1 MSNYY
6 EIKIDPI
13 KYEMAHEFF
22 LARLRYFYKNVEF
35 KDFNNKEFNV
45 WEVKPKRKITKNK
58 KNLELK
64 NWEKYLSKPGKI
76 TDLFYEFIKN
86 NNVITYNYEITKE
99 DECYY
104 FIHPRYNLP
113 KILRKIAELK
123 KRKSEL
129 KEFENVLYDFF
140 KGNGEFETKFNNLID
155 VLKKNRIP
163 KPWEF
168 ISLLCY
174 VCKPKEYFTV
184 KPTFFDLLFKYFGLN
199 IKISN
204 NINWGNYQFVLQF
217 AEAIKN
223 MAKSKNYGE
232 PDNVQ
237 VQAYLFLIG
246 YSLDD
251 DDKENNSQ
259 EIRNIKRKFQEKQ
272 ELEDKINKWKQEN
285 IRNSEIGIAGE
296 KWVYESE
303 KKRLEDLGY
312 KDVSSKVKWVAY
324 DNDDLGY
331 DILSWDNDQEIYI
344 EVKTTEKD
352 INYDDG
358 FKISLNEIKFG
369 EENENWRV
377 YRVYKKNDSFSCKNL
392 GNITR
397 DQSGKSKLKP
407 IKYFYN
413 LKGNAE

>member
-13 KYEMAHEFF
+13 KYELAHEFF
-22 LARLRYFYKNVEF
+22 LARLRDFFPNAEF
-35 KDFNNKEFNV
+35 KDFDNEQFNG
-45 WEVKPKRKITKNK
+45 WEVEPKKKIIDNIE
-58 KNLELK
+58 NLEINK
-64 NWEKYLSKPGKI
+64 WKKYLSRPGKI
-76 TDLFYEFIKN
+76 TDLFCKFIKN
-86 NNVITYNYEITKE
+86 NNVITYNYEITNEKE
-99 DECYY
+99 SYY
-104 FIHPRYNLP
+104 FVYPYTLL
-113 KILRKIAELK
+113 KILRKIEELK
-123 KRKSEL
+123 KSKSEL

-140 KGNGEFETKFNNLID
+140 KANEKFETSFNNLLYIFD
-155 VLKKNRIP
+155 KNGIP

-184 KPTFFDLLFKYFGLN
+184 KPKFFDLLFKHFGLN

-246 YSLDD
+246 YSLEE
-251 DDKENNSQ
+251 ENNSPI
-259 EIRNIKRKFQEKQ
+259 IRNIKRKIQEKQ
-272 ELEDKINKWKQEN
+272 ELEDKINKWKQEST
-285 IRNSEIGIAGE
+285 RNSEIGIAGE
-296 KWVYESE
+296 KWVFESE

-312 KDVSSKVKWVAY
+312 KDVSSKVKWVAI
-324 DNDDLGY
+324 DKDDLGY

-358 FKISLNEIKFG
+358 FKISLNEIKSG